1 MNQVYI
7 LETSADIARA
17 AAEAFV
23 QQTQQAADED
33 RDFYVAL
40 SGGSTP
46 KLLYDLLASDEFR
59 DLVPWSRIRFFF
71 GDERWV
77 PHTDPQSNY
86 KLANDYLFKPLNI
99 THHNVYPMP
108 TSGDPDTAAAHY
120 ETTLRGAF
128 GVKEDEIPQFDLIFL
143 GMGDEG
149 HTASLF
155 PHTAVLHND
164 EQIVSA
170 TFVAKL
176 DANRV
181 TLTPIAINSAA
192 NVLLMIGGAGKAAAL
207 KQVLE
212 GDEDPDEYPAQ
223 FLRNSQG
230 NVTWLVD
237 KAAASD
243 LEGDYT
249 ES

>member
-1 MNQVYI
+1 MNKVYI
-7 LETSADIARA
+7 TESPNEIARA

-46 KLLYDLLASDEFR
+46 KLLYDLLVSDEFR
-59 DLVPWSRIRFFF
+59 DLVPWSRVRFFF

-86 KLANDYLFKPLNI
+86 KLANDNLFKPLSI
-99 THHNVYPMP
+99 HHQHVYPMP
-108 TSGDPDTAAAHY
+108 TSGDPDSAASHY
-120 ETTLRGAF
+120 ETTVRSAF
-128 GVKEDEIPQFDLIFL
+128 GVKADEVPQFDLVFL

-155 PHTAVLHND
+155 PHTAVLHDN
-164 EQIVSA
+164 EHLVAA
-170 TFVAKL
+170 TYVPKL
-176 DANRV
+176 DANRI
-181 TLTPIAINSAA
+181 TFTPIMLNSASH
-192 NVLLMIGGAGKAAAL
+192 VLLMIGGAGKAEAL

-212 GDEDPDEYPAQ
+212 GEDDPGEYPAQ
-223 FLRNSQG
+223 LLRNSQG
-230 NVTWLVD
+230 EVMWLVD
-237 KAAASD
+237 KSAASD
-243 LEGDYT
+243 LEGDYP
-249 ES
+249 EE